1 MEGIKEFNIVCE
13 NSFEI
18 LVRPKQVTVDR
29 FEINDNPVSSIFF
42 QVSKLEIKEGIYY
55 GELTDERFNLLK
67 EIIEYLLI
75 ETSKKIAEGDIS
87 ETNISIL
94 NYIMEFFKLCEELD
108 YYSDCKKIVFYEE
121 RL

>member
-18 LVRPKQVTVDR
+18 LVRPRQVTVDR
-29 FEINDNPVSSIFF
+29 FEINNNPISSIFF
-42 QVSKLEIKEGIYY
+42 KVCKLDIKEGIYY

-67 EIIEYLLI
+67 EIIEYLLV
-75 ETSKKIAEGDIS
+75 ETSKKIAEGDVS

-94 NYIMEFFKLCEELD
+94 NYIMEFFKLCEKLD
-108 YYSDCKKIVFYEE
+108 YYSDCKKIIFYEE